1 MLANQQASALT
12 GKGTYML
19 QESETKHKTRGGWVE
34 LPSGKLVNIDKLV
47 EVRRAN
53 DLDNKPCVRA
63 ILGHGDWRDYY
74 ETDGVALLD
83 AIRGYEE

>member
-1 MLANQQASALT
+1 VNQQASALT
-12 GKGTYML
+12 GKGTHML
-19 QESETKHKTRGGWVE
+19 TEQKPKHKTRGGWVE
-34 LPSGKLVNIDKLV
+34 LPSGKFVNIDKLV

>member
-1 MLANQQASALT
+1 MART
-12 GKGTYML
+12 GYGTMRRIAT
-19 QESETKHKTRGGWVE
+19 QEQLFTRGGWVE
-34 LPSGKLVNIDKLV
+34 LPSGKFVNIDKLV

-53 DLDNKPCVRA
+53 DLDNRPCVRA